1 MVKAPELKEC
11 IKNQTKRDCSSKLG
25 VEKSLIT
32 KKNHGP
38 PPRHQMVRPLI
49 LVIIFI
55 IRSDTNIDPR
65 HCMAS

>member
-11 IKNQTKRDCSSKLG
+11 IKNQTKRDCLSKLG

-32 KKNHGP
+32 KKNMASLPGIKWSAH
-38 PPRHQMVRPLI
+38 L
-49 LVIIFI
+49 